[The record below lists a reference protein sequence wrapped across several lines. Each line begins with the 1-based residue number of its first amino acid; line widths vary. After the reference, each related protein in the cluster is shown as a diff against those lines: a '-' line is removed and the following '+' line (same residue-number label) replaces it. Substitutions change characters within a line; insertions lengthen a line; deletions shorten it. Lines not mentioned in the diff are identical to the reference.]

1 MLSHSVRFPANQYP
15 RLVERAQTIATTK
28 MRTMPNDRN
37 GYLLALSIATGE
49 VSRLKEGQ
57 PILPAGG
64 RSRLIL
70 SAVCQM
76 YYGQFKMKAFCFDD
90 LREPVSCLEEHERNA
105 FLKIVEKDRLVESP
119 DERLLALKFALC
131 FGSGF
136 EESHEDLQQLA
147 DAALDLYESCR
158 KESKA
163 LPEAGFLAAVAHV
176 KIADLRDQSQSNGG
190 STQCES
196 LLKAGMLLENFQ
208 KYQKHGEEYYPY
220 LILLIRVQQ
229 MLGLMDLAMLN
240 CKKVGVKNIQF
251 ESVGYLVLERI
262 STLHPR
268 QVGKI
273 TPNEDSG
280 FSPLEQLDLGLQML
294 ETAEGTCTRQ
304 IDVGLGFGSYRNVI
318 QAVQMRARLERS
330 INREIYGYEHLK
342 TRRLTG
348 IPDEGGR
355 PIPEH
360 PLYDQRDFSFLQSYE
375 ISGETPLQHLQL
387 GPLTK
392 EVWLDAMSL
401 YDKLFFY
408 LRSEMQAQPG
418 MSEKAMG
425 LLETALQ
432 KIDDRSK
439 EQMALQLTGAEA
451 DNLMIHR
458 ILASILVQAKESTT
472 TKQTQTARGLEEL
485 ELWLGHKLELQD
497 GCVLVRG
504 ILIPGWKYLHS
515 SFTALETLQAISLFL
530 SVANKKTS
538 KLSKA
543 LLLPKETLSKLQSL
557 VTKAE
562 AAIHQQA
569 KDIRKGL
576 NEAGVLGRLVDVIA
590 GAGEDTARQEVY
602 CGEMKESWEDAVEG
616 ILACKVKIFK

>member
-1 MLSHSVRFPANQYP
+1 MAS
-15 RLVERAQTIATTK
+15 TK
-28 MRTMPNDRN
+28 IRTMPNDRN
-37 GYLLALSIATGE
+37 GYLLVLSVATDE
-49 VSRLKEGQ
+49 VSRFREDLSISPENESSRI
-57 PILPAGG
+57 ILPDA
-64 RSRLIL
+64 
-70 SAVCQM
+70 CQM
-76 YYGQFKMKAFCFDD
+76 YYHKFKRKVFCFDD
-90 LREPVSCLEEHERNA
+90 LREPVSRLEEHERAA
-105 FLKIVEKDRLVESP
+105 FLSAVEKDRLAESS
-119 DERLLALKFALC
+119 DEKLLVLKFAFC
-131 FGSGF
+131 FRSGNQ
-136 EESHEDLQQLA
+136 ESRQDLEQLA
-147 DAALDLYESCR
+147 DAALALYESCR

-163 LPEAGFLAAVAHV
+163 LPEAGFLAAVALV
-176 KIADLRDQSQSNGG
+176 KIADLQDQSHSDGR
-190 STQCES
+190 SAHCEL

-208 KYQKHGEEYYPY
+208 KDQKHGEEYYPY

-229 MLGLMDLAMLN
+229 LLGLMDMAMLN

-294 ETAEGTCTRQ
+294 DTSEGTCTRQ
-304 IDVGLGFGSYRNVI
+304 IDAGLGFGSYRNVI
-318 QAVQMRARLERS
+318 QAVQMRARLSRS
-330 INREIYGYEHLK
+330 INREIFAYEHLK

-348 IPDEGGR
+348 ILDEGGH

-360 PLYDQRDFSFLQSYE
+360 PLFDQRDFSFLQSYE

-392 EVWLDAMSL
+392 EAWLDTMSL

-408 LRSEMQAQPG
+408 LRSEMAGQPG

-439 EQMALQLTGAEA
+439 EQLRLQLTDAEA
-451 DNLMIHR
+451 DNLAIHR
-458 ILASILVQAKESTT
+458 ALTNIVTQAKDSTT
-472 TKQTQTARGLEEL
+472 RKQTQTAKHLEEL
-485 ELWLGHKLELQD
+485 ELWLEHKLDPQD
-497 GCVLVRG
+497 GCVIVQG
-504 ILIPGWKYLHS
+504 IIIPGWKFLHS
-515 SFTALETLQAISLFL
+515 SYTALETLQAISLFL

-538 KLSKA
+538 KLSKT
-543 LLLPKETLSKLQSL
+543 LPLPKETLSKLQSL
-557 VTKAE
+557 VSKAE

-569 KDIRKGL
+569 KDIKKGL
-576 NEAGVLGRLVDVIA
+576 NEAGVLGGLVDVIA
-590 GAGEDTARQEVY
+590 GSGEETARQEVY